1 MERNEPLLA
10 DVRAPWDVGWRARD
24 VIKPR
29 NLWRMIAYNRR
40 YKGFWAPS
48 SMEAWR
54 YRRLLRNL
62 DEVCLRGLKSHGAL
76 TARELADWLNRE
88 GLHTKPELTGIHRI
102 TTATVH
108 GWLQLASRRGL
119 VGEWVCRHATG
130 RDPHWELSEQ
140 GRKDLHPKFLVALR
154 AETID
159 FRKPVAYVNG
169 DSHYFRV
176 DKPLLDSAGK
186 RVVNFTRVETF
197 GDNQP
202 NLGDVNWLKVNV
214 DPSSRE
220 VFSYEPQIVNRDSI
234 LVP

>member
-140 GRKDLHPKFLVALR
+140 GRKDLHPKFLVLLGRLSRLLSRLLPALIVSGILFG
-154 AETID
+154 A
-159 FRKPVAYVNG
+159 
-169 DSHYFRV
+169 V
-176 DKPLLDSAGK
+176 DWLSLHPGLLASAIASAFLLFLMAVPLLFMDRSERRQNPGVAVVAIETLRSAGK
-186 RVVNFTRVETF
+186 PLPV
-197 GDNQP
+197 
-202 NLGDVNWLKVNV
+202 L
-214 DPSSRE
+214 
-220 VFSYEPQIVNRDSI
+220 
-234 LVP
+234 